1 MLLLLKPHRQLS
13 YLNDFFRS
21 VIFHI
26 VKVRL
31 RLRSNPR
38 MILLI
43 SMVATSILGS
53 LLIAILVQ
61 IVIGLLAI
69 TIFGY
74 LGYHILKFIAKQLA
88 SYIAVDKSAITVCK
102 HGEEN
107 QRYLWED
114 VTFAGHVYVDTEDEL
129 LYFYIEGTDQLVTIS
144 PEFEN
149 FQLLRSQLSLYIS
162 TNDIELSAGE
172 SLSERL
178 KKQFSL

>member
-1 MLLLLKPHRQLS
+1 MLLLLEPDRQLS
-13 YLNDFFRS
+13 YLNDLFRS

-26 VKVRL
+26 VKVQL
-31 RLRSNPR
+31 TLRSNPR

-43 SMVATSILGS
+43 LMIATSILGS

-61 IVIGLLAI
+61 IIIGLLAI

-88 SYIAVDKSAITVCK
+88 SYIVVDKLAITFCK
-102 HGEEN
+102 HGEAN
-107 QRYLWED
+107 QRHPWGD
-114 VTFAGHVYVDTEDEL
+114 VTFAGHVYGDDEL
-129 LYFYIEGTDQLVTIS
+129 LYFYIEIADQLVTIS

-149 FQLLRSQLSLYIS
+149 FQLLRSQLGLYTS

-178 KKQFSL
+178 KKQLSLRE